1 MEMRRAT
8 PSNITPSSDSGG
20 RRIPF
25 LDLQVSY
32 EELKEQYDAAYSR
45 VMHSG
50 HYILGEEVEAF
61 EAEFAAYC
69 GSKYCVAVA
78 NGSEALFLILR
89 ALEIGASDEVL
100 VPGNT
105 AIQTWLAVS
114 QTGAKPVPVDPT
126 LTTYNIDWNC
136 LANCLTQKTRA
147 IIAVHLYGQ
156 PADMDEIRQF
166 ASQHSL
172 RVIEDAAQAHGARY
186 RGTPVGN
193 LSDAAAFSFYP
204 TKNLGAFGDGGAVL
218 TNDEH
223 IADCVRLL
231 HNYGSQIK
239 NINTIQGYN
248 SRLDPLQAA
257 FLRVRLQHLDE
268 WNLRRKSLAQ
278 LYLNE
283 IGEAK
288 SCGLPEV
295 PFWAQPVWHQFVIRH
310 SDREHLRSHLLENGI
325 ETLIHYPIPPHL
337 SQAYSGEEFNKS
349 TLARSEELANSVL
362 SLPMNPH
369 LQPDDVIRIGRTI
382 REFGD

>member
-1 MEMRRAT
+1 MKSRPTA

-20 RRIPF
+20 RKIPF
-25 LDLQVSY
+25 VDLKITY
-32 EELKEQYDAAYSR
+32 EELKEQFDAAYSR

-50 HYILGEEVEAF
+50 QYVLGEEVEAF
-61 EAEFAAYC
+61 ESEFATYC
-69 GSKYCVAVA
+69 GPKFCVAVA

-89 ALEIGASDEVL
+89 ALEIGAGDEVL

-105 AIQTWLAVS
+105 AIPTWLAVS

-136 LANCLTQKTRA
+136 LADSLTPKTRA

-156 PADMDEIRQF
+156 PADMDEIRKF
-166 ASQHSL
+166 ARQHGL

-186 RGTPVGN
+186 RGAPVGN
-193 LSDAAAFSFYP
+193 LSDAAGFSFYP
-204 TKNLGAFGDGGAVL
+204 TKNLGAFGDGGAVV

-223 IADCVRLL
+223 IADHVRLL
-231 HNYGSQIK
+231 HNYGSNIK
-239 NINTIQGYN
+239 NINTVQGYN

-257 FLRVRLQHLDE
+257 FLRVGLQHLDE
-268 WNLRRKSLAQ
+268 WNMRRRSLAQ
-278 LYLNE
+278 LYMDE
-283 IGEAK
+283 IGDAK

-295 PFWAQPVWHQFVIRH
+295 PVWAEPVWHQFVIRH
-310 SDREHLRSHLLENGI
+310 SDREHLRNHLLKTGI

-349 TLARSEELANSVL
+349 TLARTEELAKTVM
-362 SLPMNPH
+362 SLPINPH
-369 LQPDDVIRIGRTI
+369 LRSEDVIRIGRAI
-382 REFGD
+382 REFSD